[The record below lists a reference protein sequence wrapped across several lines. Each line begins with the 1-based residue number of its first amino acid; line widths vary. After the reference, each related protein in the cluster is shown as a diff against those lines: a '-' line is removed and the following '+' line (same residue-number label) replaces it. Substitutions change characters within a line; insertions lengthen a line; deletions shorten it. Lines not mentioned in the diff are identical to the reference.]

1 MDKIGY
7 QEEEIADEGE
17 ETHHQDEND
26 HQNEPT
32 ESRARLSNI
41 HEPDDIEE
49 ERRTRI
55 LTVLTVEIIRLN

>member
-17 ETHHQDEND
+17 EAHHLDEND

-41 HEPDDIEE
+41 HEPEDIE
-49 ERRTRI
+49 
-55 LTVLTVEIIRLN
+55 VEIEDVRVAEIVALLKKY

>member
-7 QEEEIADEGE
+7 QEEEIPDEGE
-17 ETHHQDEND
+17 EAHHQDEND

-41 HEPDDIEE
+41 HEPEDIE
-49 ERRTRI
+49 
-55 LTVLTVEIIRLN
+55 VEIEMEPMIHLAQLSVLE